1 MDATG
6 HHPDAD
12 HSRLGDAEGVVGKK
26 QNPAW
31 IDDHLATGLLELA
44 ASLLD
49 PLLMLLQDS
58 VDDVGAY
65 VLGSG
70 IGVLDLCDG
79 IRQDVSAECHD
90 DAVKRVAGR
99 LGVADVPAADL
110 ADAGHANRDLN
121 GVELLGE
128 RLETSDS
135 VRFDAHTLFLELDRE
150 LGLLVRGC

>member
-1 MDATG
+1 
-6 HHPDAD
+6 
-12 HSRLGDAEGVVGKK
+12 
-26 QNPAW
+26 
-31 IDDHLATGLLELA
+31 
-44 ASLLD
+44 
-49 PLLMLLQDS
+49 MLLQDS

-150 LGLLVRGC
+150 FGLLVRGC